1 MFNIKIK
8 DVGDTSNI
16 FMFTCSNF
24 HEMSFFFELY
34 NAQLSSPKRTG
45 SLSALLGN
53 TKPNANQNRR
63 ALRVCLNCLLCEFKR
78 ISQVG

>member
-1 MFNIKIK
+1 MLNIKIK

-34 NAQLSSPKRTG
+34 NAQLRG
-45 SLSALLGN
+45 EQRN
-53 TKPNANQNRR
+53 TEAAAYRLKH
-63 ALRVCLNCLLCEFKR
+63 
-78 ISQVG
+78 